1 MLNNNNFITIL
12 TFNREN
18 PELAPD
24 FNKKYFKTY
33 RSVGLCNQLFSI
45 INPILNSNNNFF
57 IIDSFYLGNSSRKC
71 APISKIIDLERTS
84 YKMSII
90 LNRPIYLLDRN
101 NLNIE
106 FISIFY
112 GNNNHKIDITDKFI
126 DYFKKNESIKTDI
139 SLNDLFTDPVLNQ
152 SKELYIVYRIDDYM
166 IQEILPENKT
176 KLMEELSFN
185 KDILN
190 KKWDKSCRNFGWYDK
205 NPSLFNNL
213 LNSITFSKKIY
224 KLVDSLSIPFKN
236 TIHLRIEG
244 DSIEFWS
251 KQNKISEKAFY
262 LFLIDKYKR
271 HITENLDK
279 NENLLILS
287 GVSEDHDF
295 IKKLQ
300 ENYNVTIVDKSKLLK
315 DFEYNG
321 NELNAIIDLILG
333 FKTTDLFI
341 GCHNMDKKRG
351 STFTYTILNKLK
363 NVKKYMIDLDSIK
376 T

>member
-57 IIDSFYLGNSSRKC
+57 IIDSFFLGNSSRKC

-112 GNNNHKIDITDKFI
+112 GNNNRKIDITDKFI
-126 DYFKKNESIKTDI
+126 DYFKKNGSIKTDI
-139 SLNDLFTDPVLNQ
+139 SLNDLFTDPIANQ

-213 LNSITFSKKIY
+213 LNSITFFKKIY
-224 KLVDSLSIPFKN
+224 ELVDSLSIPFKN

-271 HITENLDK
+271 HITENIDK